1 MRRGP
6 LRRDQATHAQRVRV
20 RAEPIRVRVVTH
32 EPTLASTVRVR
43 WVVPTAIAR
52 AVVQVTVVQV
62 TVVQVTVARLRVVQ
76 VQVGQ
81 VQVVQVRV
89 GQVPVG
95 RRGSVR
101 TVIVRVL
108 QVVGA
113 MIGAR
118 AVTIAGVR
126 RARANVPVATRV
138 SHHAA

>member
-32 EPTLASTVRVR
+32 EPTLASNVRVR

-76 VQVGQ
+76 VPVGQ
-81 VQVVQVRV
+81 VQV

-101 TVIVRVL
+101 TVILSVL

-118 AVTIAGVR
+118 AATIVAVR